1 MARPSLRQD
10 EIDDFRERLCDAAL
24 RMFAL
29 HGHQNVTMRAI
40 AKELGC
46 SHTTPYRYFNNK
58 DEIFISVRTRCFERF
73 NQYQQDRR
81 ARVEGLHEQLSA
93 LASGY
98 LAFAREFPEAFSIMF
113 DLAQIDLEANQE
125 LKTAIQLS
133 WNILHETLKDCVEEE
148 LLEGDPKQMTYLFWA
163 SFHGIAALGLAS
175 QLGPGW
181 EPETITEPMLQTMIK
196 AHSPTLPPLR
206 STDGKTRDH
215 LLQ

>member
-58 DEIFISVRTRCFERF
+58 DEIFVAVRTRCFERF
-73 NQYQQDRR
+73 NQYQLARR
-81 ARVEGLHEQLSA
+81 SKVEGLYEQLNE

-98 LAFAREFPEAFSIMF
+98 LAFAREYPEAFSIMF

-125 LKTAIQLS
+125 LKAAIQRS
-133 WNILHETLKDCVEEE
+133 WSILNETLKACVEEE
-148 LLEGDPKQMTYLFWA
+148 LLEGDPRQMTYLFWA

-181 EPETITEPMLQTMIK
+181 EPEAITSPMLQTLIK
-196 AHSPTLPPLR
+196 AHSPTPPPLR